1 MILSFIIPVYN
12 TAEYLDKC
20 ISSIVNQELDS
31 NSFEIIIVNDGSTDN
46 SKQIIDSWQAKAKQI
61 EVITTSNNGLGTA
74 RNIAIKA
81 SKGKYIFFVDSDDY
95 LFNQSLTGLMDY
107 AKKSSTDIIGFN
119 WALVDA
125 DGKFK
130 LQHSNKISYDDAM
143 SGAEYMSK
151 HNLKAGV
158 CFYLYKGDFL
168 RNTPLFMPEG
178 VYHEDEYFLPKAFL
192 FAEKIVFINQ
202 TVYAYYQRKDSISNR
217 SDSNFSEKRVADK
230 LYILDK
236 LIALRSSSKLNPLQK
251 QGLKRK
257 IVFFAMDIVVN
268 LIQFKASQEFIQH
281 TTLQLEQRNLY
292 PLLKES
298 YGWKYCLTRQI
309 LNNKYIVKIV
319 AKTGLFSKES

>member
-46 SKQIIDSWQAKAKQI
+46 SKQIIDAWQAKAKQI

-130 LQHSNKISYDDAM
+130 LQRSNKISYDDAM

-281 TTLQLEQRNLY
+281 TILQLEQRNLY